1 MGEAKNGPDRRLKFI
16 KPSYCI
22 IRKKGQVSKAT
33 EHAHLFPA
41 INVSK
46 WRTTNEIS
54 PRILTSHQAARTFVQ
69 ILIIG

>member
-1 MGEAKNGPDRRLKFI
+1 MSSKLEPVIWLRDTGHIGIYGGA
-16 KPSYCI
+16 
-22 IRKKGQVSKAT
+22 GQVSKTT
-33 EHAHLFPA
+33 ELAHLFPA

-54 PRILTSHQAARTFVQ
+54 PRTLTSHQAARTFVQ